1 MRTFLAAVPKVIQHD
16 DFIAKQQASFLQETK
31 QNMAPGVC
39 LVIGD
44 FSENYS
50 FVVQD
55 AAQSFHWNKL
65 QATLHPFVCYYKVAT
80 GNEACSSENSS
91 EIRHVSFVVISE
103 SNTHHTVAIHL
114 FQKIL
119 IQFLIA
125 KIGKPQKMIYFS
137 DGCAAQY
144 KNRKTLQT
152 SVVMKLTLTYLLNG
166 IFLLRHME
174 NGHVMV

>member
-1 MRTFLAAVPKVIQHD
+1 MKLIAIFTYSLLFFTNSCSLQWTTTDRSTLETKVQCVDECMRTFLAAVPKVIQHD

-65 QATLHPFVCYYKVAT
+65 QATLHPFVCYY
-80 GNEACSSENSS
+80 
-91 EIRHVSFVVISE
+91 RW
-103 SNTHHTVAIHL
+103 
-114 FQKIL
+114 
-119 IQFLIA
+119 
-125 KIGKPQKMIYFS
+125 
-137 DGCAAQY
+137 
-144 KNRKTLQT
+144 
-152 SVVMKLTLTYLLNG
+152 
-166 IFLLRHME
+166 
-174 NGHVMV
+174 